1 MRLAPRSLG
10 RLCSFVL
17 TLACAPL
24 AAAEGEV
31 TPLAW
36 ERGPATAPIGD
47 NLAEVEVGEDYVFLG
62 AEDTQKLLEMNQN
75 PVSGTEL
82 AIVSP
87 AAEDQGWFLVFEFDE
102 IGYVPD
108 DEKDELDAEAL
119 LASVR
124 EGTEAANEERKRRG
138 WPAMTIVGWHEKP
151 HYDEATHH
159 LTWSIIGESQGR
171 RSVNRAVKLLG
182 RRGVMTA
189 TLVASPDEL
198 EAAIPAA
205 DDLLSAYSF
214 RKGNTYAEYV
224 PGTDRLAEI
233 GLTAL
238 VVGGAGAALIKSG
251 LLARFWKLFVVGA
264 VALAGGARKLWAS
277 FSGTRTISAEDPVT
291 RA

>member
-1 MRLAPRSLG
+1 MRPVPRSL
-10 RLCSFVL
+10 RTVCSFL
-17 TLACAPL
+17 LALACAPL
-24 AAAEGEV
+24 AAAEGEG
-31 TPLAW
+31 PALAW
-36 ERGPATAPIGD
+36 QRGPATAPIGD
-47 NLAEVEVGEDYVFLG
+47 DLAELELSEGFVFLG
-62 AEDTQKLLEMNQN
+62 AQDTQKLLELNQN

-87 AAEDQGWFLVFEFDE
+87 ASDAEQWFMVFEFDE

-108 DEKDELDAEAL
+108 DEKDELDADAL

-138 WPAMTIVGWHEKP
+138 WPEMKIVGWHEKP
-151 HYDEATHH
+151 HYDEATNH
-159 LTWSIIGESQGR
+159 LTWSIIGESQGQ

-189 TLVASPDEL
+189 TLVASPEEL
-198 EAAIPAA
+198 DSAIPEA
-205 DDLLSAYSF
+205 DALLGAYSF
-214 RKGNTYAEYV
+214 RSGHTYAEYV
-224 PGTDRLAEI
+224 PGKDRLAEI

-251 LLARFWKLFVVGA
+251 LLARFWKLLVVGA
-264 VALAGGARKLWAS
+264 LALAGGARKLWAS
-277 FSGTRTISAEDPVT
+277 FSGTRTISAEDPIS

>member
-1 MRLAPRSLG
+1 MHPAPRSLG

-17 TLACAPL
+17 VLACAPL
-24 AAAEGEV
+24 AAAEGEA
-31 TPLAW
+31 PQLGW
-36 ERGPATAPIGD
+36 ERGPATASIGD
-47 NLAEVEVGEDYVFLG
+47 DLAELELSEDYVFLG
-62 AEDTQKLLEMNQN
+62 AEDTQRMLELNQN

-87 AAEDQGWFLVFEFDE
+87 ASDEEGWFVVFEFDE
-102 IGYVPD
+102 IGYVKD
-108 DEKDELDAEAL
+108 DEKDELDADAL

-124 EGTEAANEERKRRG
+124 EGTEAANAERERRG
-138 WPAMTIVGWHEKP
+138 WPQMTIVGWHEKP
-151 HYDEATHH
+151 HYDEETNH
-159 LTWSIIGESQGR
+159 LTWSIIGESQGQ

-182 RRGVMTA
+182 RSGVMTA
-189 TLVASPDEL
+189 TLVASPEEL
-198 EAAIPAA
+198 DAAITDA
-205 DDLLSAYSF
+205 DALLEAYSF
-214 RKGNTYAEYV
+214 RRGHTYAEYV

-264 VALAGGARKLWAS
+264 LGLAAGARKLWAS
-277 FSGTRTISAEDPVT
+277 FAGTRTISAEDPIS